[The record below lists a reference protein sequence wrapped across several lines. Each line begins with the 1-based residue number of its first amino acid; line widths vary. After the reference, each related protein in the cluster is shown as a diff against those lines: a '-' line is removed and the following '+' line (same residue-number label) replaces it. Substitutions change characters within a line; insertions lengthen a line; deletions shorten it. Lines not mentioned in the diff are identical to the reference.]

1 MFGAESRTPSDQSR
15 VAPEESVHVTEAKYD
30 WYLPLQAVE
39 PEYLLP
45 ENEQNRLHDY
55 HIEARNAAHVRRQ
68 QEKFAAMN
76 DVILTVDTERAFSA
90 DHQHQY
96 PLRHHSIRMHI
107 IAAKLTDILHANLL
121 V

>member
-55 HIEARNAAHVRRQ
+55 HIEARNATGRGRGEVA
-68 QEKFAAMN
+68 
-76 DVILTVDTERAFSA
+76 I
-90 DHQHQY
+90 
-96 PLRHHSIRMHI
+96 
-107 IAAKLTDILHANLL
+107 
-121 V
+121 

>member
-55 HIEARNAAHVRRQ
+55 HIEARNAARKEATGKIGKDGSHCR
-68 QEKFAAMN
+68 
-76 DVILTVDTERAFSA
+76 
-90 DHQHQY
+90 
-96 PLRHHSIRMHI
+96 
-107 IAAKLTDILHANLL
+107 
-121 V
+121 

>member
-55 HIEARNAAHVRRQ
+55 HIEARDFWSGRR
-68 QEKFAAMN
+68 ESNPRIELGK
-76 DVILTVDTERAFSA
+76 LSFSIE
-90 DHQHQY
+90 
-96 PLRHHSIRMHI
+96 LRPRRGARSI
-107 IAAKLTDILHANLL
+107 IALTHPVTSLPDADWR
-121 V
+121 

>member
-55 HIEARNAAHVRRQ
+55 HIEARNAARKEATGKIRRYERRNSHRRH
-68 QEKFAAMN
+68 EKS
-76 DVILTVDTERAFSA
+76 V
-90 DHQHQY
+90 
-96 PLRHHSIRMHI
+96 LR
-107 IAAKLTDILHANLL
+107 
-121 V
+121 

>member
-55 HIEARNAAHVRRQ
+55 PIEARNAARKEATGKIRRY
-68 QEKFAAMN
+68 
-76 DVILTVDTERAFSA
+76 ERRNS
-90 DHQHQY
+90 HRRHGKSV
-96 PLRHHSIRMHI
+96 LR
-107 IAAKLTDILHANLL
+107 
-121 V
+121 